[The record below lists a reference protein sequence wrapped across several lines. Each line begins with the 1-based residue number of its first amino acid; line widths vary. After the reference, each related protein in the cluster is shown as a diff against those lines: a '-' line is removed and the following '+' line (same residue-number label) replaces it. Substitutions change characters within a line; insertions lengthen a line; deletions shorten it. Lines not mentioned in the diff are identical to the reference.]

1 MAVAA
6 AAVDKRN
13 RVKAVVAVRLRPAT
27 SLVAAGSPYI
37 IQAEP
42 RV

>member
-1 MAVAA
+1 MA

-27 SLVAAGSPYI
+27 SLVTAGSPYI